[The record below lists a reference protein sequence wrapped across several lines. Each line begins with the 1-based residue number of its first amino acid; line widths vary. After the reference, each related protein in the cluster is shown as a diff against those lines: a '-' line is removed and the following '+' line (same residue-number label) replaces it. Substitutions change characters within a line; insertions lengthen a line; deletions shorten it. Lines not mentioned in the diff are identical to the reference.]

1 MVNPQFIEESP
12 LGIVQ
17 IKSMLKS
24 MEKRDI
30 DMNYRSNKAKEF
42 IDFFGSALGAAKSED
57 LMKKL
62 SSLSI
67 TRLKPVHIIKII
79 DFLPRDLDELRI
91 IMTSYTVSLPKK
103 DQEAIVAAVKEF
115 L

>member
-1 MVNPQFIEESP
+1 
-12 LGIVQ
+12 
-17 IKSMLKS
+17 

-42 IDFFGSALGAAKSED
+42 IDFFGSALAQAKSEE
-57 LMKKL
+57 LAKKL
-62 SSLSI
+62 SSLDI
-67 TRLKPVHIIKII
+67 TRLKPIHVIKIV

-103 DQEAIVAAVKEF
+103 DQETIVSAVKPF
-115 L
+115 LK